1 MDTISYKTVSVA
13 PNLEKKWYIV
23 DATGLTLGRLVSVVA
38 KIARGKHKPSFTPH
52 INCGD
57 HVIIINA
64 DKVALSGNKLTD
76 KEYVFHTGY
85 PGGQYHRSPKELM
98 SKNPTRVVELALK
111 GMLPKNK
118 LGRDLFRNV
127 KVYAGAEHNHE
138 AQKPEVLNINEWI

>member
-1 MDTISYKTVSVA
+1 
-13 PNLEKKWYIV
+13 
-23 DATGLTLGRLVSVVA
+23 
-38 KIARGKHKPSFTPH
+38 
-52 INCGD
+52 
-57 HVIIINA
+57 
-64 DKVALSGNKLTD
+64 LTD

-138 AQKPEVLNINEWI
+138 AQKPEILNINEWI